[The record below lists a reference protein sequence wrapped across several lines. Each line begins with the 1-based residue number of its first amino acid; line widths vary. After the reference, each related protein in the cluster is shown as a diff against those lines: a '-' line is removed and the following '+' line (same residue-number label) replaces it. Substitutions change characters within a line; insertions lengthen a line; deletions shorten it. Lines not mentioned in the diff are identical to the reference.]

1 MRKIAVYKDEQTK
14 GQWKARFRLDG
25 KDYQKRGFKTKK
37 EAVTWE
43 AQKRLEAKK
52 GEGMLFD
59 TLCSEYL
66 IAQKP
71 RVQKTTYEST
81 KQAIDG
87 HLLPFFKGKKIDAIT
102 VEDIITWQ
110 NQLMDSKA
118 AYKASYLRSL
128 QARLSAIFNW
138 GSKVYGIT
146 SPLRYAPPMGS
157 KKRTKK
163 LDIWTIEDLT
173 KALSYLDRR
182 NPLDDSFYLF
192 LSLAFFTGLRRG
204 ELLALTLDDFKEQ
217 GLGSDRPV
225 VVVSKSL
232 KKAGGVEYIGS
243 PKTPASRR
251 EVAIS
256 DSLYQEVTQYTQRL
270 YNYQPNERL
279 FPFYLGSPGR
289 KLKKLVKRAGLPEIT
304 PHGLRHSCASMLI
317 NSGAD
322 PKQVQQFLGHENI
335 TETLDT
341 YSHLYEGRQHEL
353 VDIMSKEYEKS
364 TKRSKKTR

>member
-1 MRKIAVYKDEQTK
+1 MAVYKDEQTK
-14 GQWKARFRLDG
+14 GQWKARFRLEG

-59 TLCSEYL
+59 TLCREYL
-66 IAQKP
+66 EAQKP
-71 RVQKTTYEST
+71 RVQKTTWESA
-81 KQAIDG
+81 KQAIDR
-87 HLLPFFKGKKIDAIT
+87 HFLPTFSGRQIDTIT
-102 VEDIITWQ
+102 VEDIIAWQ
-110 NQLMDSKA
+110 NKLMDGCYSS
-118 AYKASYLRSL
+118 SYLRSL
-128 QARLSAIFNW
+128 QSRLAAVFNW
-138 GSKVYGIT
+138 GVKVYGIT
-146 SPLRYAPPMGS
+146 SPLKYAPPMGS
-157 KKRTKK
+157 KKHRKK
-163 LDIWTIEDLT
+163 LQIWTIDDLT
-173 KALSYLDRR
+173 RALSYLDRR

-204 ELLALTLDDFKEQ
+204 ELLALTLDDFKDQ
-217 GLGSDRPV
+217 GLGTARPV

-232 KKAGGVEYIGS
+232 KKAAGVEYIGS

-256 DSLYQEVTQYTQRL
+256 EELYKEVIAYTKRL
-270 YNYQPNERL
+270 YDYQPNERL

-289 KLKKLVKRAGLPEIT
+289 KLKKLIKKANLPEIT
-304 PHGLRHSCASMLI
+304 PHGLRHSCASILI

-353 VDIMSKEYEKS
+353 VDVMSKKYEKS
-364 TKRSKKTR
+364 TKHTKKTR